1 MPLDYMTNTF
11 VDAKQDLISVLK
23 NPNSGVNESNIGQYL
38 NSVGIDPE
46 EFSRELEEERQHTL
60 KFNKL
65 LETGYDRP
73 LPKTIVGKALH
84 KVDKLFGLDTG
95 ELSQA
100 DKYYQAPGYLQHKYE
115 SFTDKY
121 LAKPIIGGVRSA
133 VTGVVQLG
141 DMVLPETATDFIEHS
156 VKKVDKF
163 ISKIPYLGKGYR
175 TTKEVVDPVTSEGQ
189 EIAGAILSLVTGTG
203 LITRGL
209 ATTLPKLPGF
219 AKRIGGF
226 TGAEILLG
234 DKESNMANMLIA
246 WKPETFEPLKRLA
259 INPDDSDAIK
269 ILKKGIDAT
278 FGAAAFETVF
288 GGVKGL
294 ILLSKAM
301 VRTVKG
307 GKFIDDSKGIPP
319 ANPKVTDTKITE
331 TPDGEFVF
339 KTIVSQPVKILSD
352 PNKGKKGTFL
362 NRWMGS
368 RQGLDKW
375 TFRVYEHKEASLKA
389 VTDVA
394 KTYSREFE
402 RSVKKVF
409 GMKYN
414 NLPPETIALIKQA
427 LGHRLPIE
435 KNASEQILKI
445 LNKSAKNRTKKEIK
459 LLTEHYNKNIQL
471 AKNSQTEAFNLLPK
485 EIREP
490 ILKLRTIADDV
501 SKEIQALGLGKNIN
515 ATIDKNIGIY
525 LTEDFEAFVS
535 PTYVKKV
542 LKVLEGK
549 KTSGEVFE
557 IVSAAR
563 AALQK
568 AMPKAKPD
576 EINGM
581 LKEYVNKLNVN
592 DIDFLDALK
601 LGGSSAGSSSSANVL
616 KSRKLVDEAY
626 KIILNPI
633 KDPLRQWN
641 ESIKKMSDIV
651 VEHNFL
657 TNIKNI
663 AKDSYGVNLYK
674 VAKGPT
680 TKIGEDFS
688 SRLSDL
694 AKGYIQQLG
703 PKVNPLANVFTLPAY
718 MKVLQR
724 GIDLPAVTGHK
735 GWGTWYGISGYASAS
750 KTSLNAGT
758 HVRNMESNLMVL
770 AANGNLGPLILAE
783 VPKSLYTLTKNNPE
797 AIKIIQ
803 ELVSRGVLKS
813 GVRAQQIIRSMN
825 DAFKNSEGW
834 LKKAY
839 DKSMGIAGDVYSAE
853 DDIFKIIGYYRE
865 LARYRRVFTPNL
877 KSGTMNENELRTYA
891 AEVVKD
897 TMPTYNFI
905 PRSIKYL
912 RRLPIGTF
920 PAFTSEII
928 RNTVNI
934 ARRGA
939 IDSYRGLPNPLIGK
953 KANWN
958 LVRAGAERLGGLTA
972 TAVATQQYLQFKAQR
987 YLISPTDQE
996 ILEDTSAW
1004 WGQDDIREYTDF
1016 IEVNPKTGNIEVKYR
1031 ELTYSIPQA
1040 PIVQVVDKL
1049 IPFMM
1054 ASEYKDERDFIRDLD
1069 KLLSA
1074 VLKTASPMI
1083 NESLLVRPLLDI
1095 TVRGGKSKDGR
1106 PIYAPHDDWGVKAK
1120 KALLHVAKDLL
1131 PGTVQ
1136 KGLTFQDIIKS
1147 EDINKEGG
1155 VTTFGYP
1162 KRLDDEIKSLTGF
1175 KNVTMN
1181 INKSFSTKVGVE
1193 LNEIKNINK
1202 SILNILRKRNIDW
1215 NNSEEK
1221 KAVMDDINKLVTY
1234 SFNKQ
1239 VELARYLHNFK
1250 KLWYFEGKGKDRTKV
1265 KMSEEKMHSILTGRA
1280 AKEVDSSFFK
1290 LIAGDLLTGTFI
1302 PPDIS
1307 SSMFKLNKEHKVPTD
1322 VLQAISGVL
1331 LQLEGLP
1338 LLKLKK
1344 KEE

>member
-11 VDAKQDLISVLK
+11 VDVKQDLISVLK
-23 NPNSGVNESNIGQYL
+23 NPNSGVNESNISQYL
-38 NSVGIDPE
+38 NSIGIDPE

-73 LPKTIVGKALH
+73 SPKTIVGKALR

-100 DKYYQAPGYLQHKYE
+100 DKYYQAPGYLQPKYE

-121 LAKPIIGGVRSA
+121 LSKPIISGVRSA

-141 DMVLPETATDFIEHS
+141 DMVLPKTATDFIEHS
-156 VKKVDKF
+156 AKKVDKF
-163 ISKIPYLGKGYR
+163 ISKVPYLGKGYR
-175 TTKEVVDPVTSEGQ
+175 TTKEVLNPVTSEGQ
-189 EIAGAILSLVTGTG
+189 EIAGDILSLVTGTG

-234 DKESNMANMLIA
+234 DKESNIANTLIA
-246 WKPETFEPLKRLA
+246 LRPETFEPLKRLA

-269 ILKKGIDAT
+269 ILKKGIDAA

-294 ILLSKAM
+294 IRLSKAM
-301 VRTVKG
+301 VRTVKK
-307 GKFIDDSKGIPP
+307 GKFVDDSKGIPP
-319 ANPKVTDTKITE
+319 ENPKVTDTKITE
-331 TPDGEFVF
+331 TSDGDFIF

-352 PNKGKKGTFL
+352 PNKGKTGSWL

-368 RQGLDKW
+368 RQGMDKW

-389 VTDVA
+389 VTDIA

-402 RSVKKVF
+402 RTVKKVF

-445 LNKSAKNRTKKEIK
+445 LNKSPKNRTKKEIK

-471 AKNSQTEAFNLLPK
+471 AKNSQTEALNLLPK

-515 ATIDKNIGIY
+515 ATIDKNMGIY
-525 LTEDFEAFVS
+525 LTEDFEAFVN
-535 PTYVKKV
+535 PTYVKK
-542 LKVLEGK
+542 LIKVLDGK

-592 DIDFLDALK
+592 DIDFLDVLK

-616 KSRKLVDEAY
+616 KSRKLIDEAY

-663 AKDSYGVNLYK
+663 AKDSYGVNIYK
-674 VAKGPT
+674 VAKTPT
-680 TKIGEDFS
+680 TKRGEDFS
-688 SRLSDL
+688 ERLSDL

-703 PKVNPLANVFTLPAY
+703 PKVNPLANVFTSPAY
-718 MKVLQR
+718 KKVLQR
-724 GIDLPAVTGHK
+724 GIDLPNASDNK
-735 GWGTWYGISGYASAS
+735 LLGTWYGISGYASAS
-750 KTSLNAGT
+750 KTSLSAGT

-770 AANGNLGPLILAE
+770 AANGNLGPLILKE

-825 DAFKNSEGW
+825 DAFKGSQGW
-834 LKKAY
+834 LKKGY

-865 LARYRRVFTPNL
+865 LARYRKVFTPNL
-877 KSGTMNENELRTYA
+877 KSGAMNENQLRTYA

-905 PRSIKYL
+905 PRSVKYL

-939 IDSYRGLPNPLIGK
+939 IDSYRGWTTGNR
-953 KANWN
+953 N
-958 LVRAGAERLGGLTA
+958 LAVAGAQRLGGLTA

-1004 WGQDDIREYTDF
+1004 WAQNDIREYTDF

-1031 ELTYSIPQA
+1031 ELSYSIPQA

-1074 VLKTASPMI
+1074 FLKTASPMI

-1095 TVRGGKSKDGR
+1095 TVRGGKTKDGR
-1106 PIYAPHDDWGVKAK
+1106 SIYAPHDSWGVKAK
-1120 KALLHVAKDLL
+1120 KAMLHVMKDLL
-1131 PGTVQ
+1131 PGTIQ

-1147 EDINKEGG
+1147 ENINKEGG

-1175 KNVTMN
+1175 KNTTMN
-1181 INKSFSTKVGVE
+1181 ISKSFSTKVGVG
-1193 LNEIKNINK
+1193 LNEIKDLNN

-1215 NNSEEK
+1215 NNPEEK
-1221 KAVMDDINKLVTY
+1221 KAVIDDINKLVIY

-1250 KLWYFEGKGKDRTKV
+1250 KLEYFEGKGLDRTKI
-1265 KMSEEKMHSILTGRA
+1265 KMSEEKMYSILAGRA
-1280 AKEVDSSFFK
+1280 AKEVDKSFFN
-1290 LIAGDLLTGTFI
+1290 LIAGDLFTGTFI

-1307 SSMFKLNKEHKVPTD
+1307 SSMFKLNKENKVPTNI
-1322 VLQAISGVL
+1322 LQEINESL
-1331 LQLEGLP
+1331 TQLEGLP
-1338 LLKLKK
+1338 LLKITK